1 MSLRKFV
8 NGFSL
13 FDGIALFVGVLGSL
27 SAAAISI
34 DSFLPAWVLG
44 TSIGVTVVVVYLL
57 VEQKAQSQK
66 NDFRKLREI
75 YIATVVAVLAI
86 VFRFG
91 PFTFLQGGQD
101 QGLYVNMAST
111 LHKWGSVRFPDSFR
125 ASLDQTAQQM
135 YDQTQLASISV
146 VDSFQSTMTIEF
158 YPLHPAL
165 MAICRFIFGGYGHQ
179 SLILMSLLGVVAAWY
194 LAIEVD
200 GRKPVAFLF
209 SLFVAINPALTFFS
223 KFPVSETIALTY
235 VLIGMIYFLRYL
247 RLEEVKGRRLSLL
260 ISLLSFNC
268 LFYVRWQFILY
279 VPFFVALILWNFLRQ
294 SGFKNQRQ
302 LFQFVG
308 LVFVL
313 FALSMFYYMK
323 KQPELYTP
331 VRDSILDMLPSV
343 PNTSALLVGVTCLA
357 FLLFAAFR
365 IPIQRRT
372 RFAEMIEKLV
382 PFLLPAVLLLSIPS
396 IISLYQGVSMAPWG
410 YRVPSDVDGWVIRYH
425 YIYRLALF
433 TSPWLLLVAVVTHL
447 FRPVRNRNTA
457 GLFLFVSICIAGVQL
472 RPYVPYLYYYGRY
485 LIVDVLPAIL
495 LLGAISLVEIWNR
508 RRVVAAICGVA
519 TVSYFLLFSIVLVG
533 KREGENTKFYDEIAE
548 EVSQRDVL
556 LVSSISQQVIVPLR
570 VMFEIPVLAVP
581 AAETGFDKNLLIT
594 TFEKVAKSRD
604 GKLYYLVV
612 AGSGPPGV
620 TPIRTFEF
628 DDAFFTNTDHFR
640 GDGLAYLSSRS
651 RLVLPF
657 RWWHARVS
665 WELYDLSQIESVKKL

>member
-1 MSLRKFV
+1 
-8 NGFSL
+8 
-13 FDGIALFVGVLGSL
+13 
-27 SAAAISI
+27 
-34 DSFLPAWVLG
+34 
-44 TSIGVTVVVVYLL
+44 
-57 VEQKAQSQK
+57 
-66 NDFRKLREI
+66 
-75 YIATVVAVLAI
+75 
-86 VFRFG
+86 
-91 PFTFLQGGQD
+91 
-101 QGLYVNMAST
+101 
-111 LHKWGSVRFPDSFR
+111 
-125 ASLDQTAQQM
+125 
-135 YDQTQLASISV
+135 
-146 VDSFQSTMTIEF
+146 
-158 YPLHPAL
+158 
-165 MAICRFIFGGYGHQ
+165 
-179 SLILMSLLGVVAAWY
+179 
-194 LAIEVD
+194 
-200 GRKPVAFLF
+200 
-209 SLFVAINPALTFFS
+209 
-223 KFPVSETIALTY
+223 
-235 VLIGMIYFLRYL
+235 
-247 RLEEVKGRRLSLL
+247 
-260 ISLLSFNC
+260 
-268 LFYVRWQFILY
+268 
-279 VPFFVALILWNFLRQ
+279 
-294 SGFKNQRQ
+294 
-302 LFQFVG
+302 
-308 LVFVL
+308 
-313 FALSMFYYMK
+313 
-323 KQPELYTP
+323 
-331 VRDSILDMLPSV
+331 
-343 PNTSALLVGVTCLA
+343 
-357 FLLFAAFR
+357 
-365 IPIQRRT
+365 
-372 RFAEMIEKLV
+372 MIEKLV
-382 PFLLPAVLLLSIPS
+382 PFLLPAVLLLSVPS

-410 YRVPSDVDGWVIRYH
+410 YRVPSDVDAWVIRYH

-457 GLFLFVSICIAGVQL
+457 GLFLFVSICMAGVQL

-640 GDGLAYLSSRS
+640 GDGLAYLSSRN